1 MPRFPFGRYLIKKK
15 WRGSLYCH
23 SSCISRSYIPPLS
36 ELEKKKPLNRQAQS
50 ANKRL
55 FFNKMSIPWLR
66 QTAIPKECNKITNFT
81 ETNQIKSPKNG
92 TSI

>member
-1 MPRFPFGRYLIKKK
+1 MARESVLSLVLHIKV
-15 WRGSLYCH
+15 LH
-23 SSCISRSYIPPLS
+23 TPLS